1 MYEDIFV
8 SPTEDNQVE
17 FIAGDK
23 SFGYYDSYIVYLSKS
38 VAIQFA
44 KDLEVLKG
52 SDIKGSDLVVKGK
65 AAPDEGEEIH
75 VTHDG
80 NKYIFHF
87 LHWDEL
93 YEEEL
98 NDEEF
103 NKFMEDLTKSINK
116 L

>member
-23 SFGYYDSYIVYLSKS
+23 SFGYYYSYIVYLSKS

-44 KDLEVLKG
+44 KDLEAL
-52 SDIKGSDLVVKGK
+52 KGSDLVVKGK
-65 AAPDEGEEIH
+65 AAPIEGDEIH

-80 NKYIFHF
+80 SKYIFHF
-87 LHWDEL
+87 RSWDEL

>member
-1 MYEDIFV
+1 MHEDILV
-8 SPTEDNQVE
+8 SLTEDNQVE
-17 FIAGDK
+17 IIAGDK
-23 SFGYYDSYIVYLSKS
+23 SFGYYDAQIVYLSKS

-44 KDLEVLKG
+44 KDLETLKG

-80 NKYIFHF
+80 SKYIFQF

-93 YEEEL
+93 YIEEEL

-103 NKFMEDLTKSINK
+103 NKFMEDLTKSIK
-116 L
+116 